1 MRGALPPVSVVSRV
15 QVDRVGGDGAV
26 PVGLSWMLFV
36 AGTKNAVL
44 ATWPDDSPAA
54 ASLMLGL
61 HRGLAALKPVPAS
74 RALRQAILPL
84 LATKYRHPFY
94 WANYMVIGVG

>member
-1 MRGALPPVSVVSRV
+1 
-15 QVDRVGGDGAV
+15 
-26 PVGLSWMLFV
+26 
-36 AGTKNAVL
+36 
-44 ATWPDDSPAA
+44 
-54 ASLMLGL
+54 L